1 MRKSITIIG
10 LVMFIMGI
18 LMMVKDVVVPLGT
31 AVYYG
36 IFRNADVL
44 WTDTFVNL
52 RIVSSVMAMSISIIG
67 YLLIMIEEDN
77 KEYLD
82 K

>member
-10 LVMFIMGI
+10 IIMFIMGI
-18 LMMVKDVVVPLGT
+18 LLMFKDVVVPVGI

-36 IFRNADVL
+36 IFRNADII

-52 RIVSSVMAMSISIIG
+52 RLVSSIMAMSMSIIG
-67 YLLIMIEEDN
+67 YLLIMIEDN

>member
-10 LVMFIMGI
+10 IIMFIMGI
-18 LMMVKDVVVPLGT
+18 LMMVKDVVVPVGI

-36 IFRNADVL
+36 IFNNADVL

-67 YLLIMIEEDN
+67 YLLIMIEDN